1 MKNTCM
7 TLFSHGIRDGIPMDV
22 GGRKACLHLSL
33 VEVMLDTKA
42 ARRGSKTVEV
52 AERIPARTSPETI
65 QA

>member
-1 MKNTCM
+1 M
-7 TLFSHGIRDGIPMDV
+7 HGTIQSRYTRQNPMDV

-42 ARRGSKTVEV
+42 ARRGSETVEV
-52 AERIPARTSPETI
+52 AARIPVRTSPETI